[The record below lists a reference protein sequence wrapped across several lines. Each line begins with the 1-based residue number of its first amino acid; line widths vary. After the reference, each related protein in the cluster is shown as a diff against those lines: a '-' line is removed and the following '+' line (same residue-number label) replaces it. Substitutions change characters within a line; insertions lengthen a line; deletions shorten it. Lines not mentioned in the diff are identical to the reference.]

1 MQDYVRHLTQ
11 QAVTSRN
18 FREVLETGNKMQVVI
33 MSLKPGE
40 EIGSEIHLETE
51 QVLICLAGNGKVVID
66 DHEHEYL
73 DGDMV
78 LVRAGQKHNFIN
90 TDDTPMKIVT
100 IYTPPHHRDGIVHET
115 KADADKARTSQEY

>member
-1 MQDYVRHLTQ
+1 MKDYVRHLTQ
-11 QAVTSRN
+11 QAVSSRN

-33 MSLKPGE
+33 MSLMPGE
-40 EIGSEIHLETE
+40 EIGSEIHPNTE
-51 QVLICLAGNGKVVID
+51 QVLICLAGNGKVVIE

-100 IYTPPHHRDGIVHET
+100 IYSPPHHQDGVIHRT
-115 KADADKARTSQEY
+115 KADVNQEET